1 MQAQAY
7 EGYFENGSFFSGGQV
22 VHIPEKMRVYVEI
35 RNESVIEESE
45 AFGKSKDDDREA
57 KSKALLEFF
66 ESINACDEEI
76 PDTFPR
82 VNFNREF
89 KL

>member
-7 EGYFENGSFFSGGQV
+7 EGYFENGCFFSGGQAV
-22 VHIPEKMRVYVEI
+22 RIPEKKRVYI
-35 RNESVIEESE
+35 TILNEPVQENE
-45 AFGKSKDDDREA
+45 AFSKSENDDKEA
-57 KSKALLEFF
+57 KSKALKEIFA
-66 ESINACDEEI
+66 SINACDEEI

>member
-7 EGYFENGSFFSGGQV
+7 EGYFENGSFFTAGKAIK
-22 VHIPEKMRVYVEI
+22 IPEKKKVYITILDEAIQESDEKANTLKEI
-35 RNESVIEESE
+35 
-45 AFGKSKDDDREA
+45 FD
-57 KSKALLEFF
+57 
-66 ESINACDEEI
+66 SINACDEEI

>member
-7 EGYFENGSFFSGGQV
+7 EGYFENGSFFSGGQTIR
-22 VHIPEKMRVYVEI
+22 IPEKKRVYITILNEPVQESDEKADTLKEI
-35 RNESVIEESE
+35 F
-45 AFGKSKDDDREA
+45 A
-57 KSKALLEFF
+57 
-66 ESINACDEEI
+66 SINACDEEI